1 MAETNWKKH
10 DRQRP
15 PCSNCGTLL
24 YDKCWGNGGWVAT
37 EQATGKSHGPE
48 DCVVMLKA
56 QLVDSR
62 RKAFEEVQAILVQ
75 PELWEE
81 RVRRA
86 LSLVTEYLTRP
97 SAGT

>member
-1 MAETNWKKH
+1 MTEEWKKQ

-15 PCSNCGTLL
+15 PCPDCGTLL
-24 YDKCWGNGGWVAT
+24 YEKFWGNGGWAPT
-37 EQATGKSHGPE
+37 EQSTGKTHGPE

-56 QLVDSR
+56 QLVQARLD
-62 RKAFEEVQAILVQ
+62 AFAEVQAILVQ
-75 PELWEE
+75 PETWEE

-97 SAGT
+97 GL